1 MYGTCAITTTTI
13 VIIVLIIIIT
23 IAKTTLLLNSY
34 NNITLSLYSFGAL
47 CLIFGI

>member
-13 VIIVLIIIIT
+13 VIIVLIIIT